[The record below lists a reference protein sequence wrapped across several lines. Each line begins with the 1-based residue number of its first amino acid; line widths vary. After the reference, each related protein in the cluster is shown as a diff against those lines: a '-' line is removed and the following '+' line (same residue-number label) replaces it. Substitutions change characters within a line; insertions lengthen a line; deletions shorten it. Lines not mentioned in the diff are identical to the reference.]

1 VWRQLAIHKERE
13 GTFYLH
19 LQTLNS
25 GHSTDLHKMLKNLK
39 ENLSDTRTDKYSE
52 SSIELAEHSNPETTK
67 TAQGRNHNIPLNI
80 NSGY

>member
-1 VWRQLAIHKERE
+1 MKTNIITKGWEV
-13 GTFYLH
+13 
-19 LQTLNS
+19 LN
-25 GHSTDLHKMLKNLK
+25 LMK
-39 ENLSDTRTDKYSE
+39 RTDKYSE